1 MRKYARFA
9 VLFLSIAS
17 VAATAGAADL
27 RDVKDPAALATMFP
41 PSARLRLVNVWA
53 TWCVPCV
60 EEMPV
65 LGSIHK
71 TFGNEVAMLGV
82 TLDDMIPGD
91 RAETRKKV
99 SAFLDAKQVT
109 FPNAYYTG
117 NSDAL
122 GERLKIDGAIPIT
135 IIYDSNGKEL
145 WRLQGTLERQQT
157 LETIRSLLRRKS

>member
-1 MRKYARFA
+1 M
-9 VLFLSIAS
+9 FLSIAS
-17 VAATAGAADL
+17 VAGAADL

-41 PSARLRLVNVWA
+41 ASARLRLVNVWA

-65 LGSIHK
+65 LGAIHK
-71 TFGNEVAMLGV
+71 TFGSDVAMLGV

-99 SAFLDAKQVT
+99 RAFLEAKQIT

-122 GERLKIDGAIPIT
+122 GERLGIDGAIPIT
-135 IIYDSNGKEL
+135 IIYDNNGKEL
-145 WRLQGTLERQQT
+145 WRLQGTLEREQT
-157 LETIRSLLRRKS
+157 LEKIRSLLRRK

>member
-1 MRKYARFA
+1 MRKCAQFA
-9 VLFLSIAS
+9 VLFLSLAGVAS
-17 VAATAGAADL
+17 AADL
-27 RDVKDPAALATMFP
+27 RDLKDPAALATMFP
-41 PSARLRLVNVWA
+41 ASAKLRLVNVWA

-71 TFGNEVAMLGV
+71 TFGTDVAMLGV

-91 RAETRKKV
+91 RAETKKKV
-99 SAFLDAKQVT
+99 RAFLDAKKVAY
-109 FPNAYYTG
+109 PNAYYMG

-135 IIYDSNGKEL
+135 IIYDNNGKEL

-157 LETIRSLLRRKS
+157 IDKIRSLLRRKS